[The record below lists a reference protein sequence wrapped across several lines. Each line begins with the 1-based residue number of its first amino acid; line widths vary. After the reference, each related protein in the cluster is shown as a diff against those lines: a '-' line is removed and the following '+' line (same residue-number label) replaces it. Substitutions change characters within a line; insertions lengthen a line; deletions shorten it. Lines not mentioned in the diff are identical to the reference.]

1 MNLIT
6 IAGAK
11 TLLSSSVAGLTLIL
25 LATNPSLANTHS
37 ELASSN
43 QAQRTSKQAELVKQ
57 LLNQRTT
64 PRNPTTQQTKQMEC
78 ACCKSMMNNMPG
90 KTDNR
95 PSMMQN
101 MPRIMDGQ
109 NK

>member
-1 MNLIT
+1 MDK
-6 IAGAK
+6 IAGVK

-25 LATNPSLANTHS
+25 LATNPSLANTPS
-37 ELASSN
+37 EKATLN
-43 QAQRTSKQAELVKQ
+43 QAQRTFKQAELVKQ

-78 ACCKSMMNNMPG
+78 ACCKSMMNNMLG
-90 KTDNR
+90 KTDNM
-95 PSMMQN
+95 PSMMHN
-101 MPRIMDGQ
+101 MPRMMDGQ